1 VKENGSTN
9 KLPTVDN
16 CAVFQ
21 ISSHKLGRV
30 AFLVLYG
37 LARAAFPQQTVAQAP
52 VYEITPVE
60 SSIKFDV
67 ESSVPI

>member
-1 VKENGSTN
+1 MKKNGFTI
-9 KLPTVDN
+9 KLPRVDH

-21 ISSHKLGRV
+21 ISGHKLRGV
-30 AFLVLYG
+30 TFLLVYI
-37 LARAAFPQQTVAQAP
+37 LASAAFPQRTVAQAP